1 MLLAG
6 FQRSHSVATCGDT
19 CTGDQGLSEGVTG
32 PRICG
37 AGLEETDALRLRGQG
52 HSGRYGG
59 PPGDVYL
66 SFMVRLNHWSQL
78 LEQLSLFAP
87 NHS

>member
-1 MLLAG
+1 MA
-6 FQRSHSVATCGDT
+6 RRCNPYAS
-19 CTGDQGLSEGVTG
+19 
-32 PRICG
+32 

-66 SFMVRLNHWSQL
+66 SFMVRLRHWFQL
-78 LEQLSLFAP
+78 
-87 NHS
+87 